1 MTKAAK
7 LTAYR
12 QRVAAER
19 AQRLEDLAEL
29 VAEGLTV
36 QAACMCLGFSQSAGA
51 RMWRDIC
58 DGLGE
63 RTR

>member
-1 MTKAAK
+1 MNHPG

-36 QAACMCLGFSQSAGA
+36 QAACMCPGFSQSATA
-51 RMWRDIC
+51 RDIC

-63 RTR
+63 TTR